1 MASVKH
7 KRLEF
12 LCRWMFTFGNMEYWD
27 ARAELAECVLKHL
40 RLFYSILVAREDKTN
55 DIFVVLWILVVRK
68 DLAECIQLTHT
79 AADNLGCF

>member
-1 MASVKH
+1 MASVKY
-7 KRLEF
+7 KRFEF
-12 LCRWMFTFGNMEYWD
+12 LYRWLFTFGNMEYWD
-27 ARAELAECVLKHL
+27 ARAELAERVLKHL
-40 RLFYSILVAREDKTN
+40 RLFYSILIAREDKTN